1 MEFDVKQEL
10 KDSLYEKIQN
20 AVWMNEAKK
29 KSPRRRAGTDPM
41 YEENINELFDTP
53 AGRKALAGYMQSA
66 QAQVSGNPRM
76 VRRNQKRAKGIMS
89 AQTKYGSELSKA
101 AAEAEPPQSSVQPNA
116 WSGMRRGAKVAG
128 EGLKGMYQYGRHT
141 LTGMRMI
148 GKHGTAGISRWASRN
163 PRKAIAAGVL
173 AGAAGLYGAQ
183 KAYDFATSSPAPTPR
198 YAPIKGPVP
207 QYDGSEEPT
216 REFNNTGFRFGG
228 NLREKKELKD
238 SLYEKIQ
245 NAIWMNEEVEKLNE
259 IGDTLRGRQFL
270 RTVYLPARSAPN
282 MLSGTTEKLNAIVQ
296 HNNKS
301 NIEGRLGS
309 SKRNAELLTRIV
321 NHSIHKRNRS
331 LGYVSKVKRLLAP
344 YDKID
349 KYGIR

>member
-1 MEFDVKQEL
+1 
-10 KDSLYEKIQN
+10 
-20 AVWMNEAKK
+20 MNEAKK

-76 VRRNQKRAKGIMS
+76 VRRNQKRAQGIMM

-116 WSGMRRGAKVAG
+116 WKGMRRGAKVAG
-128 EGLKGMYQYGRHT
+128 EGLRGMYQYGRHT
-141 LTGMRMI
+141 LTGMKMI

-163 PRKAIAAGVL
+163 PRTAIAAGVL

-207 QYDGSEEPT
+207 QYDGDEYG
-216 REFNNTGFRFGG
+216 TGFRFGG

-245 NAIWMNEEVEKLNE
+245 NVIWMNEAVEKLNE

-270 RTVYLPARSAPN
+270 RTVYLPARRTQN
-282 MLSGTTEKLNAIVQ
+282 MLPGTTEKLNAIVQ

-301 NIEGRLGS
+301 NIEGRMGR
-309 SKRNAELLTRIV
+309 SKLDAELLTTIV
-321 NHSIHKRNRS
+321 NDSIRKRNRS
-331 LGYVSKVKRLLAP
+331 LRYVSKVKRLLAP
-344 YDKID
+344 YDEID